1 MAVPRWLQLGFMNT
15 VDAAMACV
23 PRSRPSRESLGR
35 CRIIAHRGSPKSGI
49 LENSLDAFEGAIRD
63 GAWAIEFDVR
73 WTKDDVPVIYHDRD
87 LTRLFGLETVLAD
100 TEFEKL
106 RSSRPEIATLE
117 EVLKKFGRRA
127 HLMIE
132 VKREREALSRRRLDI
147 FKEHLRDLTPAT
159 DFHLM
164 SLHAPSLLACDFVP
178 RRAML
183 PVAEI
188 NVTEV
193 STLALREKMAGFSGQ
208 YALTGAKV
216 VARHLE
222 AGQIVGTGFI
232 NSRSV
237 LRRELA
243 RGVNWIFTNHA
254 AEVKQ
259 LLESELRLAESATA

>member
-23 PRSRPSRESLGR
+23 PRSRPTRESLSR
-35 CRIIAHRGSPKSGI
+35 CRIIAHRGSPKTGI
-49 LENSLDAFEGAIRD
+49 LENSVEAFAAAIED

-87 LTRLFGLETVLAD
+87 LARLFGNETVLAD

-106 RSSRPEIATLE
+106 RAARPEIATLE
-117 EVLKKFGRRA
+117 EVVAKFGRRA

-132 VKREREALSRRRLDI
+132 LKREREDLSRKRLDI
-147 FKEHLRDLTPAT
+147 FKDHLRDLTPAT

-164 SLHAPSLLACDFVP
+164 SLHAPSLLACEFVP

-188 NVTEV
+188 NVSEV
-193 STLALREKMAGFSGQ
+193 SALALKEKLAGFSGQ
-208 YALTGAKV
+208 YALTGAKI

-237 LRRELA
+237 LRRELS

-254 AEVKQ
+254 REVKQ
-259 LLESELRLAESATA
+259 LLESELSLAESARA

>member
-23 PRSRPSRESLGR
+23 PRARPGRESLGR
-35 CRIIAHRGSPKSGI
+35 CRIIAHRGSPKSGV
-49 LENSLDAFEGAIRD
+49 LENTIEAFDAAIAD

-73 WTKDDVPVIYHDRD
+73 WTRDDVPVIYHDRD
-87 LTRLFGLETVLAD
+87 LRRLFGLETVLAD
-100 TEFEKL
+100 TDFEKL
-106 RSSRPEIATLE
+106 RASRPEIATLK
-117 EVLKKFGRRA
+117 EVLERFGRRA

-132 VKREREALSRRRLDI
+132 VKREREDLSQTRLDI
-147 FKEHLRDLTPAT
+147 LRAHLRDLTPAT

-188 NVTEV
+188 NVSEV
-193 STLALREKMAGFSGQ
+193 SALALREKMAGFSGQ
-208 YALTGAKV
+208 YALTGPKI

-237 LRRELA
+237 LRRELS

-259 LLESELRLAESATA
+259 LLESELRLAGAATA